1 MSTDRPSSFSDGP
14 SSLQS
19 PSCAPVCSY
28 GHFLWPGLPSAP
40 RSLGTASCHVGAC
53 LSVPTP
59 GCTVTL
65 GSVWKRVTE
74 CLCRLLSSVPTPWT
88 AGRRNSAHSAFGK
101 PRAGLEEWRIPG
113 LGGWGGPLPV
123 RLSAAGLSQRRNQ
136 LQGRPG
142 AHRQPY
148 TGRAG
153 GLSGNLLLISPE
165 ASPGAMRILVGAG
178 ASSRALVG
186 EACRTE
192 TPEAGRTHPGHS
204 APCGSGEGLGCRRR
218 SPHAA

>member
-1 MSTDRPSSFSDGP
+1 MVTSSGRVFLLLRGAWGQHRVTWGRV
-14 SSLQS
+14 SLSPRRAAQS
-19 PSCAPVCSY
+19 PWALCGRGSQSASAGSSPP
-28 GHFLWPGLPSAP
+28 FLHPGLRDGAILPILPSGNP
-40 RSLGTASCHVGAC
+40 GQGWRNGASQD
-53 LSVPTP
+53 S
-59 GCTVTL
+59 
-65 GSVWKRVTE
+65 
-74 CLCRLLSSVPTPWT
+74 
-88 AGRRNSAHSAFGK
+88 AGG
-101 PRAGLEEWRIPG
+101 
-113 LGGWGGPLPV
+113 GGPLPV
-123 RLSAAGLSQRRNQ
+123 RLSAAGPSQRKNQ

-192 TPEAGRTHPGHS
+192 TPEAGRTRPGHS